1 MIAEKEAP
9 NNKKIKKKMRLR
21 DFDKSDK

>member
-9 NNKKIKKKMRLR
+9 NNKINQKEN